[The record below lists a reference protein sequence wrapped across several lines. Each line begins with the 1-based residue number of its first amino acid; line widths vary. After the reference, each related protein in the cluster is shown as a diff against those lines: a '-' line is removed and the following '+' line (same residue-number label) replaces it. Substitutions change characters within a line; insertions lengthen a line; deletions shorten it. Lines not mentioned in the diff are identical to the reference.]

1 MKISRFTLLV
11 ISVFCLSCIAKSQD
25 LIIKND
31 NSTIEVKVTKISA
44 TEIEYKKWSNLDGPV
59 YVIEKTEVSGI
70 KYQNGE
76 IESFTTPAEPNS
88 QNFMMRDGRQLTL
101 DGRVLSDEEVKSL
114 ISEDQYKTYI
124 SARNQIH
131 YGDVDA
137 VLLAGSTI
145 AAVYF
150 YVVGIKNQNEFYTT
164 IGLVSSLSAD
174 VFLALLIINKSAG
187 KGRLAW
193 IADEYNRQHHGYTL
207 SFSPSISNCITPQ
220 SQNNYALGMTLRL
233 NF

>member
-1 MKISRFTLLV
+1 MRISRFTLLV
-11 ISVFCLSCIAKSQD
+11 ISVFCLSCLAKSQD

-76 IESFTTPAEPNS
+76 VESFTTALEPDS
-88 QNFMMRDGRQLTL
+88 QNFMMRDGRNLTL

-114 ISEDQYKTYI
+114 ISEDHYKTYI

-137 VLLAGSTI
+137 VLLAGTTV

-164 IGLVSSLSAD
+164 IGFVSSLSTD
-174 VFLALLIINKSAG
+174 ILLALLIINKTAG